1 MPDKPKSEVKGESF
15 AALFEGDAGREGAR
29 APRRR
34 SFGVGEELD
43 VVVVQVGRDA
53 VFVELDGK
61 QEGFIE
67 AKDLMNKG
75 GELTVKVGSRVTA
88 RVVETGGSAGAV
100 RLVPVFV
107 RPPAAE
113 EPDAEPIAAPAG
125 LAGGVIAVG
134 ATVRGTVALVER
146 YGVFIQLALTGGAGG
161 APKRGMRGL
170 VPTAELGVPRG
181 ADLHKLFPL
190 GTELEAKIVAID
202 ERNRIKLSVVE
213 LNADAERREFEQ
225 FESHGRA
232 PDKGKHADS
241 SKGFGTLGDL
251 LKRK

>member
-1 MPDKPKSEVKGESF
+1 MPQPPKGESF
-15 AALFEGDAGREGAR
+15 AALFEGEAGRT
-29 APRRR
+29 PRRR
-34 SFGVGEELD
+34 SFGLGEELD
-43 VVVVQVGRDA
+43 VVVVQLGRDA

-88 RVVETGGSAGAV
+88 RVVETGGRPGAV

-107 RPPAAE
+107 RPPVSE
-113 EPDAEPIAAPAG
+113 EPDAEPTAAPAG
-125 LAGGVIAVG
+125 LAGGAIVVG

-146 YGVFIQLALTGGAGG
+146 YGVFVQLPTSGGASR
-161 APKRGMRGL
+161 RGVRGL

-181 ADLHKLFPL
+181 ADLHKMFPL
-190 GTELEAKIVAID
+190 GTELEAKIIAID
-202 ERNRIKLSVVE
+202 ERNRIKLSVVA

-225 FESHGRA
+225 HRA
-232 PDKGKHADS
+232 EPKGAS
-241 SKGFGTLGDL
+241 PSAKGFGTLGDL
-251 LKRK
+251 LTKRKGS